1 MNHPNCHLR
10 CPDYFLF
17 TNALFGGPKCV
28 DKSCGRCQLVTLLR
42 PQNITKRSS
51 KLAHFQLNFV
61 RGKPSIIYLQ
71 IKYHFSWKRVKTT
84 KSYLKAAENLSI
96 STYYQ
101 IFQREF
107 DVYVLLSP
115 CGKALFVL
123 CIIGWLRWPQALF
136 YLLIAWIA
144 NPPWYVMYL
153 FN

>member
-115 CGKALFVL
+115 SGKALFVL
-123 CIIGWLRWPQALF
+123 SV
-136 YLLIAWIA
+136 LLDDSVDRKHCSI
-144 NPPWYVMYL
+144 
-153 FN
+153 FS

>member
-61 RGKPSIIYLQ
+61 RGKTSIIYLQ

-123 CIIGWLRWPQALF
+123 SV
-136 YLLIAWIA
+136 LLDDSVDRKHCSI
-144 NPPWYVMYL
+144 
-153 FN
+153 FS

>member
-28 DKSCGRCQLVTLLR
+28 DKSCGRCQVVTLLR

-101 IFQREF
+101 IFKREF

-115 CGKALFVL
+115 CVKALFVL
-123 CIIGWLRWPQALF
+123 CV
-136 YLLIAWIA
+136 LLDDSVDRKHCSI
-144 NPPWYVMYL
+144 
-153 FN
+153 FS

>member
-96 STYYQ
+96 STYYVSD
-101 IFQREF
+101 F
-107 DVYVLLSP
+107 
-115 CGKALFVL
+115 
-123 CIIGWLRWPQALF
+123 
-136 YLLIAWIA
+136 
-144 NPPWYVMYL
+144 
-153 FN
+153 

>member
-101 IFQREF
+101 IFKREF

-123 CIIGWLRWPQALF
+123 SV
-136 YLLIAWIA
+136 LLDDSVDRKHCSI
-144 NPPWYVMYL
+144 
-153 FN
+153 FS